1 MRHRN
6 RVLGLLSLLMVI
18 NLSRSRVYLRRRSAH
33 SGFAPHWL
41 WRWPSFPLLTVP
53 SRLQQPIMLA
63 VYLDIG
69 GLYASAMVG
78 AMNMASQAGAFL
90 GSLVFGY
97 LVARTGSY
105 NVAFL
110 PMSALLL
117 LGTWLWSRIDPAE
130 LLTAATASTGLA
142 VSLAAQAD

>member
-1 MRHRN
+1 
-6 RVLGLLSLLMVI
+6 
-18 NLSRSRVYLRRRSAH
+18 
-33 SGFAPHWL
+33 
-41 WRWPSFPLLTVP
+41 
-53 SRLQQPIMLA
+53 MLA